1 MSLCLLW
8 ARPQNVNLS
17 YIIPARDISTIF
29 VILAQMCVCVC
40 IGYFQERQFLAKSL
54 FDQPNVPFHH
64 RFIGHCSLPQF
75 PPFFKEIKTSGRFK
89 KVNNIDER
97 AHSHRLVTI
106 RHGRNPSNILSSGTK
121 R

>member
-1 MSLCLLW
+1 MSFVGLTAECEFELHNP
-8 ARPQNVNLS
+8 RS
-17 YIIPARDISTIF
+17 GYIYDFRHTGTD
-29 VILAQMCVCVC
+29 VCGC

-54 FDQPNVPFHH
+54 FSQPNVPFHH

-97 AHSHRLVTI
+97 AYSHRLVTI
-106 RHGRNPSNILSSGTK
+106 RHGRNPSNIFSSGTK